1 MRGVASCSFTPPS
14 RLDMHTT
21 DTSSSLNTTTH
32 LGNQI
37 SLILLWLLLSSIV
50 FPSVISASS
59 IALVFC
65 ISTFNYWTR
74 GFKSLWQTTRSLWP
88 GMLIFIVIGVVL
100 SELPVKSAKGAYDM
114 LRCMALF
121 YFITP
126 FLQKIPEEQLL
137 RSLKYFLIPAV
148 TVYWLT
154 VLGIQFH
161 EHLFFIRDSLIAHQI
176 FGSHHHFVSS
186 VVIATILSACLF
198 INYKIDRRYK
208 LYVLLLLFY
217 CLVSSNSR
225 GNTLAL
231 AFVGLFLLIYK
242 TSSTKLALLCW
253 SLSFSVL
260 VTIYAYVFYLMPCP
274 EGDCNITV
282 YNRQHI
288 YHQTLR
294 FITDDPL
301 WGQGFSVFKLIS
313 GVLEGG
319 NKVPMPHNLMLESLY
334 SVGIVGTLALLMSL
348 ALWFR
353 QSGWTVKQLLQTS
366 SLPFQTQLGLCLLM
380 YLLVRGLFDLKLADS
395 PSFGLLAMA
404 MGFLYAR
411 SPGLITHTKP
421 AADKIQH

>member
-1 MRGVASCSFTPPS
+1 
-14 RLDMHTT
+14 MHTT
-21 DTSSSLNTTTH
+21 GTSSTLHTP

-59 IALVFC
+59 IALAFC
-65 ISTFNYWTR
+65 ISTVNYWTH

-88 GMLIFIVIGVVL
+88 GMLIFIVIGVVF
-100 SELPVKSAKGAYDM
+100 SELPAKSAKGAYDI

-121 YFITP
+121 YFMTP
-126 FLQKIPEEQLL
+126 FLQKIPEAQLV
-137 RSLKYFLIPAV
+137 RSLKYFLIPIAV
-148 TVYWLT
+148 VYWLV
-154 VLGIQFH
+154 VLWIQVH
-161 EHLFFIRDSLIAHQI
+161 EHLFLIRGSLIGYQI
-176 FGSHHHFVSS
+176 FGGYHHFVNS
-186 VVIATILSACLF
+186 VALATILSVCLF
-198 INYKIDRRYK
+198 INYTLDWRYK
-208 LYVLLLLFY
+208 LCVLLLLFY
-217 CLVSSNSR
+217 CLAFSNSR

-242 TSSTKLALLCW
+242 THSTKLALWCW

-260 VTIYAYVFYLMPCP
+260 VTIYVYVFYLMPCP

-294 FITDDPL
+294 FIMDDPL

-319 NKVPMPHNLMLESLY
+319 FEVIMPHNLMLESLY
-334 SVGIVGTLALLMSL
+334 SVGIIGTLALLVSL
-348 ALWFR
+348 VLWFR
-353 QSGWTVKQLLQTS
+353 QSGWTIKQLLQTS
-366 SLPFQTQLGLCLLM
+366 ALPFQTQIGLCLLM
-380 YLLVRGLFDLKLADS
+380 YLLIRGLFDFKLADS

-411 SPGLITHTKP
+411 SPQSTTHTRP